1 MRASCGCLQAKKATH
16 KQMNKYRPMPEM
28 RPVRHAG
35 SAEDLMMMMT
45 MMEVDAKK
53 I

>member
-1 MRASCGCLQAKKATH
+1 
-16 KQMNKYRPMPEM
+16 MNKYRPMPEM

-53 I
+53 IWSKLKNLPPTGIKKEF